1 MTARLP
7 GSFAY
12 SAVQSLGC
20 RARPSPVSTLTTAVR
35 SFVAYVFVIAY
46 LVIIGAPALLI
57 GIATNTHKHL
67 IVLAI
72 ACIRIALAILGI
84 RVTVMGG
91 EHIQHERAA
100 LYAVNHASNV
110 EPPIIFAVLREL
122 TPRLKVVYKAVLRK
136 LPILG
141 RGFDAVGFVP
151 IERENRERATQ
162 AIDQAAR
169 SVQSGNS
176 LLMFPEGTRSRT
188 GELLPFKK
196 GAFVL
201 AIKAQAPVVPTAI
214 FGAARAM
221 RPGSPLIWPTT
232 VRVHFGAP
240 VETAGLQL
248 ADRDDLTER
257 VRTEVARLLGEAAR
271 ADGGTSGS
279 L

>member
-1 MTARLP
+1 
-7 GSFAY
+7 
-12 SAVQSLGC
+12 
-20 RARPSPVSTLTTAVR
+20 VSTLITAVR
-35 SFVAYVFVIAY
+35 SLVAYVFVIAY

-57 GIATNTHKHL
+57 GIATNTHRHL

-72 ACIRIALAILGI
+72 ACIRIALGILGI
-84 RVTVMGG
+84 RVMVAGG
-91 EHIQHERAA
+91 EHIQRGRAA

-201 AIKAQAPVVPTAI
+201 AIKVQAPVVPTAI

-240 VETAGLQL
+240 IETAGLEL
-248 ADRDDLTER
+248 ADRDTLAQR
-257 VRTEVARLLGEAAR
+257 VRGEVAHLLDDAAR

>member
-1 MTARLP
+1 VLTLVTALR
-7 GSFAY
+7 SVIAY
-12 SAVQSLGC
+12 L
-20 RARPSPVSTLTTAVR
+20 
-35 SFVAYVFVIAY
+35 FVIAY
-46 LVIIGAPALLI
+46 VVIIGTPALLI
-57 GIATNTHKHL
+57 GVATNTHRHL
-67 IVLAI
+67 IVLGI
-72 ACIRIALAILGI
+72 ACVRIAMAILGI
-84 RVTVMGG
+84 RTVVIGDQY
-91 EHIQHERAA
+91 IQRDRAA
-100 LYAVNHASNV
+100 LYTVNHASNV
-110 EPPIIFAVLREL
+110 EPPVIFAVLREL

-169 SVQSGNS
+169 SVQAGNS

-188 GELLPFKK
+188 GVLLPFKK

-232 VRVHFGAP
+232 IRVHFGP
-240 VETAGLQL
+240 PIETVGLQIG
-248 ADRDDLTER
+248 DRDGLTER
-257 VRTEVARLLGEAAR
+257 VRNEVARLLDEATT
-271 ADGGTSGS
+271 ADRGTA
-279 L
+279 

>member
-1 MTARLP
+1 V
-7 GSFAY
+7 F
-12 SAVQSLGC
+12 
-20 RARPSPVSTLTTAVR
+20 TLITAVR
-35 SFVAYVFVIAY
+35 SLVAYVFVITF
-46 LVIIGAPALLI
+46 LVLVGAPALVV
-57 GIATNTHKHL
+57 GILTNTHKHL
-67 IVLAI
+67 IVLGI
-72 ACIRIALAILGI
+72 ACVRVALAILGI
-84 RVTVMGG
+84 RTEVSGS
-91 EHIQHERAA
+91 EHIQRHRAA
-100 LYAVNHASNV
+100 LYTVNHASNV

-122 TPRLKVVYKAVLRK
+122 TPNLKVVYKAVLRK

-141 RGFDAVGFVP
+141 RGFDVVGFVA

-162 AIDQAAR
+162 AIDSAAR

-188 GELLPFKK
+188 GQLLPFKK

-221 RPGSPLIWPTT
+221 RPGSALIWPTT

-240 VETAGLQL
+240 IETAGLEL
-248 ADRDDLTER
+248 ADREDLAER
-257 VRTEVARLLGEAAR
+257 VRTEVARLLADAAR
-271 ADGGTSGS
+271 ADETSGS

>member
-1 MTARLP
+1 
-7 GSFAY
+7 
-12 SAVQSLGC
+12 
-20 RARPSPVSTLTTAVR
+20 VSTLIAALR
-35 SFVAYVFVIAY
+35 SLVTYVYVIAF
-46 LVIIGAPALLI
+46 ILI
-57 GIATNTHKHL
+57 GGLPGLLFAIATNTNAHL
-67 IVLAI
+67 FVMAV
-72 ACIRIALAILGI
+72 ACIRSALALVGI
-84 RVTVMGG
+84 RVAVAGT
-91 EHIQHERAA
+91 EHIQRGRPA

-110 EPPIIFAVLREL
+110 EPPILFAVLREL

-141 RGFDAVGFVP
+141 RGFEAVGFVP

-169 SVQSGNS
+169 SVTSGNS

-221 RPGSPLIWPTT
+221 QPGSPLIWPTT

-240 VETAGLQL
+240 IETAGLEL
-248 ADRDDLTER
+248 GDRDRLAER
-257 VRTEVARLLGEAAR
+257 VRGEVARLLAAAAR
-271 ADGGTSGS
+271 VDAGTSGS

>member
-1 MTARLP
+1 M
-7 GSFAY
+7 F
-12 SAVQSLGC
+12 
-20 RARPSPVSTLTTAVR
+20 TLITAVR
-35 SFVAYVFVIAY
+35 SLVTYVYVITF
-46 LVIIGAPALLI
+46 LVLVGAPALLF

-67 IVLAI
+67 IVIAI
-72 ACIRIALAILGI
+72 TCIRGALALLGI
-84 RVTVMGG
+84 RVQVSGR
-91 EHIQHERAA
+91 EHIQRQRAA

-162 AIDQAAR
+162 AIDKAAR
-169 SVQSGNS
+169 SVQAGNS

-240 VETAGLQL
+240 VETAGLEL
-248 ADRDDLTER
+248 ADRDRLAER
-257 VRTEVARLLGEAAR
+257 VRDEVALLLEAAAR
-271 ADGGTSGS
+271 ADAVTSGS

>member
-1 MTARLP
+1 M
-7 GSFAY
+7 
-12 SAVQSLGC
+12 
-20 RARPSPVSTLTTAVR
+20 SPVSTLITALR
-35 SFVAYVFVIAY
+35 SLTAYVFVIAY
-46 LVIIGAPALLI
+46 LVLIGAPGLMFA
-57 GIATNTHKHL
+57 IATNTHRHL
-67 IVLAI
+67 IVLGI
-72 ACIRIALAILGI
+72 ACIRVAMTILGI
-84 RVTVMGG
+84 RVDVSGA
-91 EHIQHERAA
+91 EHIQHRRAA
-100 LYAVNHASNV
+100 LYTVNHASNV
-110 EPPIIFAVLREL
+110 EPPILFAVLREL

-136 LPILG
+136 TPILG

-169 SVQSGNS
+169 SVQTGNS

-232 VRVHFGAP
+232 VRVHFGP
-240 VETAGLQL
+240 PIETAGLQMS
-248 ADRDDLTER
+248 DRDMLAER
-257 VRTEVARLLGEAAR
+257 VRTDVAGLLHDAAL
-271 ADGGTSGS
+271 ADGATSGS

>member
-1 MTARLP
+1 MH
-7 GSFAY
+7 
-12 SAVQSLGC
+12 
-20 RARPSPVSTLTTAVR
+20 TLITAVR
-35 SFVAYVFVIAY
+35 SLLAYVFVIVYVVIVGGPAVLFSIVTHGHAHL
-46 LVIIGAPALLI
+46 LVLG
-57 GIATNTHKHL
+57 
-67 IVLAI
+67 I
-72 ACIRIALAILGI
+72 ACIRTAMAILGI
-84 RVTVMGG
+84 RAVVMGA
-91 EHIQHERAA
+91 EHIQHRRAA
-100 LYAVNHASNV
+100 LYTVNHASNV

-151 IERENRERATQ
+151 IEREHRERATQ
-162 AIDQAAR
+162 AIDSAAR
-169 SVQSGNS
+169 SVVSGNS

-232 VRVHFGAP
+232 VRVHFGSP
-240 VETAGLQL
+240 IETAGLDIS
-248 ADRDDLTER
+248 DRDALSTR
-257 VRTEVARLLGEAAR
+257 VRDEVARLLDEAAR
-271 ADGGTSGS
+271 ADAATSGS

>member
-1 MTARLP
+1 
-7 GSFAY
+7 
-12 SAVQSLGC
+12 
-20 RARPSPVSTLTTAVR
+20 VSTLITAVR
-35 SFVAYVFVIAY
+35 SLVTYVYVITF
-46 LVIIGAPALLI
+46 LVVVGAPALLI

-72 ACIRIALAILGI
+72 TCIRGALALLGI
-84 RVTVMGG
+84 RVEVAGG
-91 EHIQHERAA
+91 EHIQRQRAA

-169 SVQSGNS
+169 SVQAGNS

-196 GAFVL
+196 GAFIL

-240 VETAGLQL
+240 IETTGLEL
-248 ADRDDLTER
+248 VDRDRLAER
-257 VRTEVARLLGEAAR
+257 VRGEVALLLAAAAR
-271 ADGGTSGS
+271 ADAATSGS

>member
-1 MTARLP
+1 M
-7 GSFAY
+7 
-12 SAVQSLGC
+12 
-20 RARPSPVSTLTTAVR
+20 STLITAVR
-35 SFVAYVFVIAY
+35 SLVTYVYVITF
-46 LVIIGAPALLI
+46 LVLVGAPALLI

-72 ACIRIALAILGI
+72 ACIRGALALLGI
-84 RVTVMGG
+84 RVTVTGK
-91 EHIQHERAA
+91 EHIQRERAA

-162 AIDQAAR
+162 AIDTAAR

-201 AIKAQAPVVPTAI
+201 ALQLSVPVIPVAVIGGRQIMPKHSFRIRRGRMRVVIGEPIPVEGMSFGDRDRLLEQSRAAIVEMRGGEGPTA
-214 FGAARAM
+214 
-221 RPGSPLIWPTT
+221 P
-232 VRVHFGAP
+232 P
-240 VETAGLQL
+240 VE
-248 ADRDDLTER
+248 R
-257 VRTEVARLLGEAAR
+257 
-271 ADGGTSGS
+271 
-279 L
+279 

>member
-1 MTARLP
+1 M
-7 GSFAY
+7 
-12 SAVQSLGC
+12 
-20 RARPSPVSTLTTAVR
+20 
-35 SFVAYVFVIAY
+35 
-46 LVIIGAPALLI
+46 
-57 GIATNTHKHL
+57 
-67 IVLAI
+67 
-72 ACIRIALAILGI
+72 
-84 RVTVMGG
+84 
-91 EHIQHERAA
+91 
-100 LYAVNHASNV
+100 
-110 EPPIIFAVLREL
+110 
-122 TPRLKVVYKAVLRK
+122 VYKAVLRK

-201 AIKAQAPVVPTAI
+201 AIKVQAPVVPTAI

-240 VETAGLQL
+240 VETAGLEL
-248 ADRDDLTER
+248 ADRDTLAQR
-257 VRTEVARLLGEAAR
+257 VRGEVAHLLDDAAR

>member
-1 MTARLP
+1 MR
-7 GSFAY
+7 
-12 SAVQSLGC
+12 
-20 RARPSPVSTLTTAVR
+20 TLIVAVR
-35 SFVAYVFVIAY
+35 SALAYVFVIAY
-46 LVIIGAPALLI
+46 VVIVGGPALLFSLVTRRS
-57 GIATNTHKHL
+57 AHL
-67 IVLAI
+67 LVLGI
-72 ACIRIALAILGI
+72 ACIRAAMAILGI
-84 RVTVMGG
+84 RAEVSGA
-91 EHIQHERAA
+91 EHIQHRRAA
-100 LYAVNHASNV
+100 LYTVNHASNV

-151 IERENRERATQ
+151 IEREHRERATQ
-162 AIDQAAR
+162 AIDSAAR
-169 SVQSGNS
+169 SVLSGNS

-201 AIKAQAPVVPTAI
+201 AIKAQAPVVPAAI

-240 VETAGLQL
+240 IETAGMDNG
-248 ADRDDLTER
+248 DRDALSTR
-257 VRTEVARLLGEAAR
+257 VRDEVARLLEEAAA
-271 ADGGTSGS
+271 ADAALSGS

>member
-1 MTARLP
+1 ML
-7 GSFAY
+7 
-12 SAVQSLGC
+12 
-20 RARPSPVSTLTTAVR
+20 TLVTAVR
-35 SFVAYVFVIAY
+35 SVVAYVFVVTY
-46 LVIIGAPALLI
+46 LVTIGAPALLI
-57 GIATNTHKHL
+57 GIATDTHRHL

-72 ACIRIALAILGI
+72 NCIRIAMTILGI
-84 RVTVMGG
+84 RTEVVGA
-91 EHIQHERAA
+91 EHIQLERAT
-100 LYAVNHASNV
+100 LYTVNHASNV
-110 EPPIIFAVLREL
+110 EPPILFAVLRDL

-162 AIDQAAR
+162 AIDRAAR

-240 VETAGLQL
+240 IETAGL
-248 ADRDDLTER
+248 
-257 VRTEVARLLGEAAR
+257 AAR
-271 ADGGTSGS
+271 RPRRPHRTRPHGGRTPARRGGTRRWRDFR
-279 L
+279 